1 MLSEFVVTT
10 ERRGPAM
17 IIGCRGELDLVTCAR
32 LDEVITLVLGENP
45 RRLIFDGT
53 GISLLSSSGIDSL
66 CALVQTCNQRGIRLA
81 LHLSQPARRTLHLAG
96 PSLLLV
102 DEDADG
108 GHPSQDARRD
118 TKNLLRISSCFDSPN
133 TEAGQSE
140 YFLG

>member
-10 ERRGPAM
+10 ERRGSSM
-17 IIGCRGELDLVTCAR
+17 VVGCRGELDLVTCAR
-32 LDEVITLVLGENP
+32 LDEVIALALGENP
-45 RRLIFDGT
+45 LRLIFDGT

-66 CALVQTCNQRGIRLA
+66 CRLVQTCNRRGIELA
-81 LHLSQPARRTLHLAG
+81 LHLSQPARRTIKLAG

-108 GHPSQDARRD
+108 GYPSPDVRRA
-118 TKNLLRISSCFDSPN
+118 TNNLLPIGPSLDVPLA
-133 TEAGQSE
+133 EASQSD